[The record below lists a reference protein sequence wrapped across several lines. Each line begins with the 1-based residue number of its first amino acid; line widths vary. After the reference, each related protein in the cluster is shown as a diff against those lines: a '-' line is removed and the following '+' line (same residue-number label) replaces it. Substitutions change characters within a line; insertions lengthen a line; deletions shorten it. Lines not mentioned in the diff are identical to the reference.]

1 MRFNSFIAVA
11 AATAQSAAGL
21 GINCLGDT
29 LCGISYMS
37 GGRLTQFQTIFDNIF
52 EKRIYDNGDDIGCIE
67 VHSINFKG
75 SFKGTYCAYV
85 QNLDGSVNGATLKT
99 LYTELVN
106 YGCGICGSIPIH
118 YSKGDN
124 DSNHG
129 ELSFNMVDS
138 LPDNCEL
145 GKPCAAT
152 S

>member
-1 MRFNSFIAVA
+1 MRFHSFIALA
-11 AATAQSAAGL
+11 AATAHSAAGL
-21 GINCLGDT
+21 GINCHGDS
-29 LCGISYMS
+29 LCGISYLS

-52 EKRIYDNGDDIGCIE
+52 EKRIYDNGDDVGCIE
-67 VHSINFKG
+67 VHSVNFKG
-75 SFKGTYCAYV
+75 AFKGTYCAYV
-85 QNLDGSVNGATLKT
+85 QNLDGSVSGATLKS

-118 YSKGDN
+118 YDKGD
-124 DSNHG
+124 DDVNHG

-145 GKPCAAT
+145 DKPCSAL